1 MKQVKQE
8 LTDELGFAWFQG
20 VVEDRHDPLML
31 GRCRI
36 RCLGFHTQDKNMLP
50 TKDLPWAHPM
60 SPITTASMNGIGQT
74 PLGMVEGTWVVGF
87 FRDGF
92 EKQQLVII
100 GTLPGIPQEVSDPKF
115 GFNDPYGKYPLEDYI
130 NEPDTNRLARGI
142 TQGTIVQDKM
152 ENLDIMDE
160 ATFTGVASTVQEPYF
175 DSASLYPFSHVTE
188 TESGHI
194 IQMDDTPGQ
203 ERINIHHKSG
213 SFFEIL
219 PDGSM
224 VRKSAGE
231 NGLDWVTVTDQ
242 YVHVKG
248 VQNVTVE
255 GNANVYIKGDSY
267 TRTDLNHRID
277 VVGDYELNV
286 GGKATLNA
294 GNGVSRIDMNSSSLN
309 IDNSTGINLNG
320 GGAGSSV
327 FGGSDGGSDETIV
340 IAPPEGW
347 LYPDGEEGNL
357 WTQHLEPLQE
367 VDPETGFPP
376 NPSDGMVHT
385 HSDGNTYVWSG
396 VEFGGWVGPIGSE

>member
-31 GRCRI
+31 GRCRV

-92 EKQQLVII
+92 EKQQPVII
-100 GTLPGIPQEVSDPKF
+100 GTLPGIPQEVSNPKF
-115 GFNDPYGKYPLEDYI
+115 GFNDPFGKYPKEDYI
-130 NEPDTNRLARGI
+130 FEPDTNRLARGI
-142 TQGTIVQDKM
+142 TQGTIIQNKM
-152 ENLDIMDE
+152 ENLDVQSIG
-160 ATFTGVASTVQEPYF
+160 TSTGEDKTVQEPYY
-175 DSASLYPFSHVTE
+175 DNASLYPFSHVTE

-213 SFFEIL
+213 AFIEIL

-248 VQNVTVE
+248 VQNVTVD

-267 TRTDLNHRID
+267 TRTDGNQRNDI
-277 VVGDYELNV
+277 VGDYELNV

-309 IDNSTGINLNG
+309 IDNATGINLNG
-320 GGAGSSV
+320 GGTNVNV
-327 FGGSDGGSDETIV
+327 FGGSDGGDTTNESTIL
-340 IAPPEGW
+340 IPDDSW
-347 LYPDGEEGNL
+347 FYPDGSGGDNWRENL
-357 WTQHLEPLQE
+357 IPLQE
-367 VDPETGFPP
+367 VDPE
-376 NPSDGMVHT
+376 
-385 HSDGNTYVWSG
+385 
-396 VEFGGWVGPIGSE
+396 ELE